1 MACEAVIVDA
11 VRTPFGKYGG
21 ALSRVRPDDLA
32 AIVIRSLI
40 ERNPLLN
47 PSDIEDVIFG
57 CANQAGEDNRNIA
70 RMALLL
76 AGLPE
81 TVGGVTVNRL
91 CASGLEAVNQAAA
104 AIRMGVGKAYIA
116 GGVES
121 MSRAP
126 LVMLKAEQAFPRG
139 NPEVADT
146 TIGWRFVNPK
156 LAALHPPIS
165 MGETAENVAEQYQI
179 SREDQDEFALV
190 SQRRAADAWDR
201 GIFEREVIPVEVPL
215 ARGQT
220 QIVERDEHIRPNVT
234 MESLAKLKPVFRSG
248 GTVTAGNSSGIND
261 GAAALLLMD
270 KDYAESLGLQPL
282 ARIVSF
288 AVAGVNPD
296 VMGLGPIYA
305 TRKLLNRVGISIHD
319 VDIVEINEAFAAQS
333 LACIRELGMDTDK
346 VNVNGGAI
354 AYGHPLGA
362 SGARLVGTL
371 TYELIRRQGRYGLAS
386 LCIGVG
392 QGLATLV
399 ERLS

>member
-1 MACEAVIVDA
+1 M
-11 VRTPFGKYGG
+11 
-21 ALSRVRPDDLA
+21 
-32 AIVIRSLI
+32 
-40 ERNPLLN
+40 
-47 PSDIEDVIFG
+47 
-57 CANQAGEDNRNIA
+57 
-70 RMALLL
+70 
-76 AGLPE
+76 
-81 TVGGVTVNRL
+81 
-91 CASGLEAVNQAAA
+91 
-104 AIRMGVGKAYIA
+104 
-116 GGVES
+116 
-121 MSRAP
+121 
-126 LVMLKAEQAFPRG
+126 
-139 NPEVADT
+139 
-146 TIGWRFVNPK
+146 NPK